1 MMHHGYWD
9 MGRNLFGMGSSYF
22 WIFLLIR
29 AAFFIGVVIIAF
41 KLFKNTRK
49 DPVLEALKMKY
60 VNGEITEEEYINK
73 RNLLK
78 K

>member
-1 MMHHGYWD
+1 MMHHGFWN
-9 MGRNLFGMGSSYF
+9 MGRGIFGMSSSYF
-22 WIFLLIR
+22 WIFLLVKAI
-29 AAFFIGVVIIAF
+29 FWIGVAVLVY
-41 KLFKNTRK
+41 KLIKSNKK

>member
-1 MMHHGYWD
+1 MMHHGFWN
-9 MGRNLFGMGSSYF
+9 MGRGIFGMGTSYF
-22 WIFLLIR
+22 WIILLVKAI
-29 AAFFIGVVIIAF
+29 FWIGVAVLVY
-41 KLFKNTRK
+41 KLIKNNKK